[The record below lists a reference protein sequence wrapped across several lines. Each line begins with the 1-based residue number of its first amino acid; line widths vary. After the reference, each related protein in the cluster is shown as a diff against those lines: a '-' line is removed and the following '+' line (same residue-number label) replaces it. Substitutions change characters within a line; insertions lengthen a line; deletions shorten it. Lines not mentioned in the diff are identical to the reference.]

1 MLQNDTNIEK
11 ETLTPR
17 QSKAIALILEGQLSL
32 ESIAEK
38 IGIRRMTLHRWTKR
52 EYFKEKIEQ
61 KRQEVFEE
69 GLNNL
74 KAAMN
79 KAAKKLIELLDSKD
93 ENIRRLTAKEIL
105 NFALKSFET
114 EDLEKR
120 IEAIEEIL
128 EKRFVS

>member
-1 MLQNDTNIEK
+1 VLQNVTNIEK

-17 QSKAIALILEGQLSL
+17 QSKAMALILEGQLSM

-38 IGIRRMTLHRWTKR
+38 TGIRRMTLHRWTKR
-52 EYFKEKIEQ
+52 EYFKKKLEQ
-61 KRQEVFEE
+61 KRQEIFEE
-69 GLNNL
+69 GLNSL
-74 KAAMN
+74 KAAMD

-120 IEAIEEIL
+120 ISAIEEIL